1 LKRGKAKFDTLNETI
16 LSSFFSF
23 LSTNTMLTVISRIS
37 QRFTS
42 QVNVYLQETCSIVS
56 INLPKVE
63 TIRKE
68 NKSIDDLLAWN
79 REVTTLVSNM
89 QNAN

>member
-1 LKRGKAKFDTLNETI
+1 MNETI

-37 QRFTS
+37 QRFTT
-42 QVNVYLQETCSIVS
+42 QVNVYLQEACSIVS